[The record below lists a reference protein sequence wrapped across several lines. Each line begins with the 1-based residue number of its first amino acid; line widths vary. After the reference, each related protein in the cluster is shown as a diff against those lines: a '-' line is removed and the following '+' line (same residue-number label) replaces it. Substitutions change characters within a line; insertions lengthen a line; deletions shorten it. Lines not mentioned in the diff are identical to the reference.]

1 MSVNNDNGD
10 AEHRMSI
17 TKGHGHGHSMVGS
30 AFFSREYAKFV
41 CALCSLT
48 CFSLRIFFLFVS
60 LLAQAHTTHSVWVS
74 LHSYNNGI

>member
-30 AFFSREYAKFV
+30 AFFSREYAKICLRFV
-41 CALCSLT
+41 Q
-48 CFSLRIFFLFVS
+48 FDVFF
-60 LLAQAHTTHSVWVS
+60 TTHFLLVRVTFGPGTHHT
-74 LHSYNNGI
+74 LCMGISSFI

>member
-30 AFFSREYAKFV
+30 AFFLVSMQNLF
-41 CALCSLT
+41 ALCA
-48 CFSLRIFFLFVS
+48 V
-60 LLAQAHTTHSVWVS
+60 
-74 LHSYNNGI
+74 